1 MTAGTGRCMM
11 CGVSPSLR
19 RRAVIDPAALAGAV
33 ETAFSAEADLD
44 YWGAIRYA
52 EATGQVVEAIAA
64 LVRQGEPAKAAPLFE
79 RAAELLAVAQEK
91 ADDTAG
97 CLEDLQ
103 RRLRDGLDEARAFG
117 DSPA

>member
-1 MTAGTGRCMM
+1 VTASTGRCMM

-19 RRAVIDPAALAGAV
+19 RRAVIDQAALAAAV
-33 ETAFSAEADLD
+33 ETAFSAEGELD
-44 YWGAIRYA
+44 YWGTIRYS
-52 EATGQVVEAIAA
+52 EAAGRAVEAVAA
-64 LVRQGEPAKAAPLFE
+64 LVRQGQAAQAAPLFE
-79 RAAELLAVAQEK
+79 RAAELLAVVQEK

-117 DSPA
+117 GK

>member
-1 MTAGTGRCMM
+1 VTASTGRCMM

-19 RRAVIDPAALAGAV
+19 RRAVIDPTALTAAV
-33 ETAFSAEADLD
+33 ETAFSAEGDLD
-44 YWGAIRYA
+44 YWGTIRYA
-52 EATGQVVEAIAA
+52 EAAGRVVETIAA
-64 LVRQGEPAKAAPLFE
+64 LVRQGEPAQAAPLFE
-79 RAAELLAVAQEK
+79 RAAELLAIAQEK

-117 DSPA
+117 GK

>member
-1 MTAGTGRCMM
+1 M
-11 CGVSPSLR
+11 SPSLR

-33 ETAFSAEADLD
+33 ETAFSVDTDLD

-52 EATGQVVEAIAA
+52 EAAGRVVEVIAA
-64 LVRQGEPAKAAPLFE
+64 LVRQGDPAQAAPLFE
-79 RAAELLAVAQEK
+79 RAAELLTIAQEK

-97 CLEDLQ
+97 GLEDLQ

-117 DSPA
+117 DSA